1 MTHALPR
8 YLATLAIAFLAC
20 TTPTSICACPPLRT
34 AVYALGTVT
43 DAAGA
48 PVQGATVVF
57 QDVTRGYPPHSL
69 SLENRGDT
77 RTDAAG
83 AFRGTVYSFSD
94 TGVREVRAV
103 VAPAG
108 AADTV
113 WRSIGPVTFRRTSES
128 LDTVRIALSLP

>member
-20 TTPTSICACPPLRT
+20 TTPTSICACSPLQS

-57 QDVTRGYPPHSL
+57 QDVTGYPPHSL

-83 AFRGTVYSFSD
+83 AFRGTVFSPD
-94 TGVREVRAV
+94 AGVREVRAA

-128 LDTVRIALSLP
+128 PDTVRIALSLP